1 MSESIEQHKY
11 YELAYRAHTG
21 TSFSPEKRAASE
33 CAYYDEICE
42 EFRNAGK
49 DSAIEKFTTLFIKSM
64 SAKSRTFSTMISGPA
79 NYPVA
84 RQEKLRGY
92 EHNATESLI
101 NFVAKVRK
109 PPAQPRTELDYGIK
123 SGEKQYTH
131 FKAVKNL
138 EENRLQLFFAGKPEE
153 EIRAILKK
161 NGYKWSPRNTAWQRQ
176 LTPNAISNLRHVL
189 DEVAIA
195 KGEKC
200 VD

>member
-1 MSESIEQHKY
+1 MTVEKHKY

-49 DSAIEKFTTLFIKSM
+49 ESAIEKFTALFVKSM
-64 SAKSRTFSTMISGPA
+64 SAKSRCFSSMISGPA

-92 EHNATESLI
+92 EHNATVAMMD
-101 NFVAKVRK
+101 FVDKVRK
-109 PPAQPRTELDYGIK
+109 PPAEPRTELDYGIK
-123 SGEKQYTH
+123 AGEKQYTH
-131 FKAVKNL
+131 FKAVKNIDD
-138 EENRLQLFFAGKPEE
+138 NRLQLFFDGKPDES
-153 EIRAILKK
+153 IRAILKK

-176 LTPNAISNLRHVL
+176 LTPNAINNLRYVL
-189 DEVAIA
+189 DEVAKIKEA
-195 KGEKC
+195 A
-200 VD
+200 